1 MAKEP
6 TDLGR
11 NRTGISLSPID
22 SKDLIETA
30 SNTAPSMEGDEQE
43 LVGLRSPYLK
53 EEIPVGTMPI
63 PVTPKGMATSAME
76 MLKGKVPTVLL
87 DKLGQRLAFERT
99 GTRLYEAVIGK
110 VEARSANPGEASRKL
125 RQIHDQEAQ
134 HFDLLCR
141 TMKELGADPTAMTPC
156 ADVSAVASMGLLQVV
171 TDPRTTITQS
181 LDALLTAEATDVEGW
196 QLLIKLTEQMG
207 HAELSERFRE
217 CEQHEVEH
225 LSFVRALLNELTLLE
240 AQGKTPHI

>member
-30 SNTAPSMEGDEQE
+30 INAAPSMEGDEQDMF
-43 LVGLRSPYLK
+43 GLRDPYLK
-53 EEIPVGTMPI
+53 AEIPVGTMPI
-63 PVTPKGMATSAME
+63 PATPKGMATSALE
-76 MLKGKVPTVLL
+76 TLKGKVPTVLL
-87 DKLGQRLAFERT
+87 DKLGERIAFERT

-110 VEARSANPGEASRKL
+110 VEARSANPTEASRKL
-125 RQIHDQEAQ
+125 REIHDQEAQ

-156 ADVSAVASMGLLQVV
+156 ADVTAVASMGLLQVV
-171 TDPRTTITQS
+171 TDPRTTVTQC

-196 QLLIKLTEQMG
+196 NLLIKLADQMG
-207 HAELSERFRE
+207 HKEMSARFRE
-217 CEQHEVEH
+217 CEQHEAQH
-225 LSFVRALLNELTLLE
+225 LEFVRALLAELTLLE
-240 AQGKTPHI
+240 ASGKTPHI